1 MKYFPLLGLLFLLTF
16 EASSQTLPDSSGLS
30 ILQKKWQINVV
41 RSHDSA
47 LDEDPFKANDEAR
60 QANQDQKEYLR
71 VKAIRQKLGLPQEEP
86 RVRVKPIKATGT
98 QSRNEDSIL
107 YSYQIKV
114 QNNGTKTIEKV
125 VWNYVFF
132 NPTTNEEVGR
142 HTFISK
148 TNLKPGETDN
158 LVEKLL
164 SPPTGSINANDAG
177 KKLSKLY
184 IEQINIKSIQ
194 FTDGSIWQA
203 DLK

>member
-1 MKYFPLLGLLFLLTF
+1 MKYFSLLGLLLLLTL
-16 EASSQTLPDSSGLS
+16 ETSTQTLSDSSGLLV
-30 ILQKKWQINVV
+30 LQKKWHINFL
-41 RSHDSA
+41 RSPNSA
-47 LDEDPFKANDEAR
+47 LDEDPFRANDEAR

-86 RVRVKPIKATGT
+86 RVRTKPIKPTGD

-107 YSYQIKV
+107 YTYQVKV
-114 QNNGTKTIEKV
+114 QNNGAKTIEQI

-132 NPTTNEEVGR
+132 NSTTNQEVGR

-148 TNLKPGETDN
+148 TSLKPNETDN

-164 SPPTGSINANDAG
+164 SPPTGSINANDAR

-194 FTDGSIWQA
+194 FADGSVWQA
-203 DLK
+203 GSK

>member
-1 MKYFPLLGLLFLLTF
+1 MKYFCLLGLLLLLTL
-16 EASSQTLPDSSGLS
+16 EASTQTLSDSSGLS
-30 ILQKKWQINVV
+30 VLQKKWHKNVV
-41 RSHDSA
+41 RSQNSA
-47 LDEDPFKANDEAR
+47 LDEDPFRANDEAR

-71 VKAIRQKLGLPQEEP
+71 VKAIRQKLGLPQEDP
-86 RVRVKPIKATGT
+86 RVRVKPIKETGT

-107 YSYQIKV
+107 YTYQIKV

-132 NPTTNEEVGR
+132 NSTTNQEVGR
-142 HTFISK
+142 HTFISE
-148 TNLKPGETDN
+148 TNLKPNETDN
-158 LVEKLL
+158 LVEKYF
-164 SPPTGSINANDAG
+164 SSPTGSINANDAG

-194 FTDGSIWQA
+194 FTDGSVWEA